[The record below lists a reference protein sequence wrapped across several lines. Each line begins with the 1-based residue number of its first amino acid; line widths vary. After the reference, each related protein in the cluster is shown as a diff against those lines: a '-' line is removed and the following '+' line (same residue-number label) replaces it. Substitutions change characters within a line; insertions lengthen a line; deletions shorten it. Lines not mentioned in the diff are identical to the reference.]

1 MHPVCSLSWSRS
13 GRRVVS
19 ASTDNTVTLWDV
31 LTGECDQKFRFPSP
45 VLRVRT
51 KIASIIQTVDPEIL
65 GKYATD
71 NLCINHYRSNLTL
84 EVSVKY

>member
-51 KIASIIQTVDPEIL
+51 KVASIIQTVAPEIL
-65 GKYATD
+65 GE
-71 NLCINHYRSNLTL
+71 HYSLIIY
-84 EVSVKY
+84 VSIIVGPI